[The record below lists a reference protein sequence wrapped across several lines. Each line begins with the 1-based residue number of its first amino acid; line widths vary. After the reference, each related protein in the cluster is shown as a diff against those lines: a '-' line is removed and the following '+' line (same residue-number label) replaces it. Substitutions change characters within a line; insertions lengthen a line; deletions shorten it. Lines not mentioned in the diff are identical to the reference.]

1 MYESRNIFDRFIEI
15 LADIDN
21 KKNIIVKNYQPETKV
36 EVQDKQRIVS
46 ILNKIKYDSLDY
58 YLDLSITFELH
69 KSFES
74 NKIDS
79 ILNKYSKDDSPID
92 EIIDQMEMIKNANK
106 TSSEETITERVKLR
120 RQRKKEKD

>member
-1 MYESRNIFDRFIEI
+1 M
-15 LADIDN
+15 
-21 KKNIIVKNYQPETKV
+21 
-36 EVQDKQRIVS
+36 
-46 ILNKIKYDSLDY
+46 NKIKYDSLDY
-58 YLDLSITFELH
+58 YLDLSITSELH

>member
-1 MYESRNIFDRFIEI
+1 M
-15 LADIDN
+15 
-21 KKNIIVKNYQPETKV
+21 
-36 EVQDKQRIVS
+36 
-46 ILNKIKYDSLDY
+46 LDY

>member
-1 MYESRNIFDRFIEI
+1 M
-15 LADIDN
+15 
-21 KKNIIVKNYQPETKV
+21 
-36 EVQDKQRIVS
+36 
-46 ILNKIKYDSLDY
+46 NKIKYDSLDY

-79 ILNKYSKDDSPID
+79 MLNKYSKDDSPID

>member
-1 MYESRNIFDRFIEI
+1 MN
-15 LADIDN
+15 N
-21 KKNIIVKNYQPETKV
+21 
-36 EVQDKQRIVS
+36 
-46 ILNKIKYDSLDY
+46 IKYDSLDY

-106 TSSEETITERVKLR
+106 TSSEETITERLKLR

>member
-1 MYESRNIFDRFIEI
+1 M
-15 LADIDN
+15 
-21 KKNIIVKNYQPETKV
+21 
-36 EVQDKQRIVS
+36 
-46 ILNKIKYDSLDY
+46 NKIKFYSLDC

-79 ILNKYSKDDSPID
+79 ILNKYSKDASPID

>member
-1 MYESRNIFDRFIEI
+1 M
-15 LADIDN
+15 
-21 KKNIIVKNYQPETKV
+21 
-36 EVQDKQRIVS
+36 
-46 ILNKIKYDSLDY
+46 NKIKYDSLDY

-74 NKIDS
+74 KKIDS

>member
-1 MYESRNIFDRFIEI
+1 M
-15 LADIDN
+15 
-21 KKNIIVKNYQPETKV
+21 
-36 EVQDKQRIVS
+36 
-46 ILNKIKYDSLDY
+46 NKIKYDSLDY

-106 TSSEETITERVKLR
+106 TSSEETINERVKLR

>member
-1 MYESRNIFDRFIEI
+1 MN
-15 LADIDN
+15 N
-21 KKNIIVKNYQPETKV
+21 
-36 EVQDKQRIVS
+36 
-46 ILNKIKYDSLDY
+46 IKYDSLDY

>member
-1 MYESRNIFDRFIEI
+1 M
-15 LADIDN
+15 
-21 KKNIIVKNYQPETKV
+21 
-36 EVQDKQRIVS
+36 
-46 ILNKIKYDSLDY
+46 NKIKYDSLDY

>member
-1 MYESRNIFDRFIEI
+1 M
-15 LADIDN
+15 
-21 KKNIIVKNYQPETKV
+21 
-36 EVQDKQRIVS
+36 
-46 ILNKIKYDSLDY
+46 NKIKYDSLDY

-92 EIIDQMEMIKNANK
+92 EIIDQMEMIKNANI
-106 TSSEETITERVKLR
+106 TSSEETINERVKLR